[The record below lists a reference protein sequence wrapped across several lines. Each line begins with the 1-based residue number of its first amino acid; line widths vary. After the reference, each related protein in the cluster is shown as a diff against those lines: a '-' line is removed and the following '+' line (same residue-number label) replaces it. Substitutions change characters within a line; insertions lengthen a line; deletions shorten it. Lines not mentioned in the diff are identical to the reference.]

1 MRRIFL
7 IGAALSLV
15 LVASGSMAALAGS
28 GSSDR
33 TPEELDKYQR
43 TGEVKSCLRLHDIS
57 STRILDSRHILFK
70 ARNGDTYLNKLPH
83 RCGGLRRNDG
93 FAYKV
98 SGSRLCSVDTIEVLD
113 FGGICSLG
121 SFQKLELRES

>member
-1 MRRIFL
+1 MGKIFL
-7 IGAALSLV
+7 ISAALSLGLAV
-15 LVASGSMAALAGS
+15 SSSMVALAGS
-28 GSSDR
+28 GSSER
-33 TPEELDKYQR
+33 APKELDKYQR
-43 TGEVKSCLRLHDIS
+43 TGEVKSCLRLHEIS

-70 ARNGDTYLNKLPH
+70 ARGGDTYLNKLPH